1 MLWLQM
7 EKEKFPFSFSALIE
21 VRVLSFKIRWRVNP
35 WGHCPEG
42 FKTLPLGSSGDGF
55 RGQFGAGDT
64 VDWLVYTDPWR
75 GREELKE
82 LSKAGP
88 AILKKN

>member
-21 VRVLSFKIRWRVNP
+21 VRVLSFKIRWRVSP